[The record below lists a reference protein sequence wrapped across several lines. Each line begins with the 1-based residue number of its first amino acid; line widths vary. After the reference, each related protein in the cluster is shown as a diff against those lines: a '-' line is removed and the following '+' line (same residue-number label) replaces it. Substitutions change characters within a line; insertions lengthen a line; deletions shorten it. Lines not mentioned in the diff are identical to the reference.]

1 MSELTARLDSQ
12 LKELKLKGLIPA
24 YKSIA
29 EQASK
34 NKLNYLEFLSILL
47 EEEIQRKQE
56 SSIKSKISKARFPFI
71 KTLEAFDF
79 SYQPGLNEKE
89 VLKLASLEFIDD
101 KFNCIF
107 LGPPGVGK
115 SHLSIALGIKACKA
129 KHRVIFISASDI
141 LKELQLAQKGGIL
154 TDRLLYYSRLNL
166 LIIDELGYLKI
177 NQEQSN
183 LLFQLISM
191 RYEKGSIILTSNYNF
206 DDWGKVFE
214 DSVVASAIIDR
225 LIHHSVIFYING
237 ASYRLKNKL
246 DKNKSEKRGQI

>member
-1 MSELTARLDSQ
+1 MSELIERLDKQ
-12 LKELKLKGLIPA
+12 LQELKLKGLIPV
-24 YKSIA
+24 YKSIV

-34 NKLNYLEFLSILL
+34 NKLNYLEFLSLL
-47 EEEIQRKQE
+47 LDEEIARKQE
-56 SSIKSKISKARFPFI
+56 GSVKAKIAKARFPFI
-71 KTLEAFDF
+71 KTLESFDF

-89 VLKLASLEFIDD
+89 VLRLASLDFID
-101 KFNCIF
+101 KKINGIF

-115 SHLSIALGIKACKA
+115 SHLAVALGIKACKA
-129 KHRVIFISASDI
+129 KYRVNFISASDL
-141 LKELQLAQKGGIL
+141 LKELQLALKGGIL

-183 LLFQLISM
+183 LLFQLVAM
-191 RYEKGSIILTSNYNF
+191 RYEKGSIILTSNYGF
-206 DDWGKVFE
+206 DDWSKVFE

-225 LIHHSVIFYING
+225 LIHHSTIFYING

-246 DKNKSEKRGQI
+246 AKISSDRGGQN

>member
-1 MSELTARLDSQ
+1 MSELIGRLEKQ
-12 LKELKLKGLIPA
+12 FKELKLKGLIPV
-24 YKSIA
+24 YKSISD
-29 EQASK
+29 QASK
-34 NKLNYLEFLSILL
+34 SKLNYLEFLSILL

-56 SSIKSKISKARFPFI
+56 GSIKAKIAKAKFPFI

-101 KFNCIF
+101 KVNCIF

-115 SHLSIALGIKACKA
+115 SHLSVALGLKACKE
-129 KHRVIFISASDI
+129 KHRVIFISASDL
-141 LKELQLAQKGGIL
+141 LKELQLALKGGIL
-154 TDRLLYYSRLNL
+154 TDKLLYYSRLHL

-237 ASYRLKNKL
+237 VSYRLKNKL
-246 DKNKSEKRGQI
+246 DKNQSNRRGQI